1 MKFILLPI
9 LLITSCSVNEQT
21 SKAIEEERFIELSH
35 EYAEISDYELT
46 WDSMFDVESEK
57 YYVYIYSMTCSHC
70 EELKDFI
77 ISKAID
83 RGDIYFI
90 KGSSKDQL
98 TNDSKKLIGAENP
111 GDIYILGYPSL
122 LQISNHKCT
131 KNLAGTTQI
140 KTELK

>member
-9 LLITSCSVNEQT
+9 LLITSCSINEQT
-21 SKAIEEERFIELSH
+21 SIAIEEERFIELSH
-35 EYAEISDYELT
+35 EYVEISDYELT

-83 RGDIYFI
+83 RGDVYFI

-98 TNDSKKLIGAENP
+98 TNDPKKLIGAENP
-111 GDIYILGYPSL
+111 RDIYILGYPSL
-122 LQISNHKCT
+122 LQISNHRCS